1 MAEQETQKALKMVDI
16 VDFSMQDKPIKV
28 ADAFNTLIADKV
40 TNSIDARKQEV
51 SAKMFADKVE
61 EVIPIL
67 SHLNLTDVLYTQ
79 ELAKISYMTY
89 HYMIHLHY

>member
-28 ADAFNTLIADKV
+28 TDAFNSLIADKV

-61 EVIPIL
+61 EPSVEEPSTETPSVDNSVEEPPAESTEIQ
-67 SHLNLTDVLYTQ
+67 T
-79 ELAKISYMTY
+79 
-89 HYMIHLHY
+89 

>member
-1 MAEQETQKALKMVDI
+1 MAEQEKAREIKMVDI

-28 ADAFNTLIADKV
+28 PDAFNTLIADKV

-61 EVIPIL
+61 EPAAEESPKVEEPPAESTEI
-67 SHLNLTDVLYTQ
+67 Q
-79 ELAKISYMTY
+79 A
-89 HYMIHLHY
+89 

>member
-1 MAEQETQKALKMVDI
+1 MAEQEKAREIKMVDI

-28 ADAFNTLIADKV
+28 TDAFNTLIADKV

-61 EVIPIL
+61 EPAAEESPKVEEPPAESTEIQAWL
-67 SHLNLTDVLYTQ
+67 
-79 ELAKISYMTY
+79 
-89 HYMIHLHY
+89 

>member
-1 MAEQETQKALKMVDI
+1 MAEQETQRELKMVDI

-28 ADAFNTLIADKV
+28 TDAFNTLIADKV

-61 EVIPIL
+61 EPSVEEPAVEKSPKVEEPPAESTEI
-67 SHLNLTDVLYTQ
+67 Q
-79 ELAKISYMTY
+79 A
-89 HYMIHLHY
+89 

>member
-28 ADAFNTLIADKV
+28 TDAFNTLIADKV

-61 EVIPIL
+61 EPAAEESPKVEEPPAESTEI
-67 SHLNLTDVLYTQ
+67 Q
-79 ELAKISYMTY
+79 A
-89 HYMIHLHY
+89 